1 MGREGALES
10 DPDGN
15 PHSLLP
21 GQAGQAS
28 ISLLWALGLLLSNT
42 GEDILCRL
50 PGELCDVR
58 MHEWVVMLAQ
68 SGPTASVSPFIL

>member
-1 MGREGALES
+1 MSEKGPSSFPESSNSWGQGGEMGREGALES

-28 ISLLWALGLLLSNT
+28 ISLLWALGLLF
-42 GEDILCRL
+42 E
-50 PGELCDVR
+50 
-58 MHEWVVMLAQ
+58 
-68 SGPTASVSPFIL
+68 